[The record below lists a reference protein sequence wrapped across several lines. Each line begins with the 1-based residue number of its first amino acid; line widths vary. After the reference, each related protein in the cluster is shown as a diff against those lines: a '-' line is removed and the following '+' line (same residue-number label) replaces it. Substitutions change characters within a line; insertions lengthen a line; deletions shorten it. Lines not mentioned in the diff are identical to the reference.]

1 MSEEIEINEIDPPTE
16 LMVIEVQD
24 DFLPALSLEQAI
36 ERHTQV
42 KELVS
47 SLMID
52 GVDYGQIPGTQK
64 PSLWKPG
71 AEKLTTFFGLR
82 VLFIDEK
89 VIEQWDDDDPLFYY
103 RRKCQLWKGNV
114 LIAEASGSANSRE
127 DRYRWRWVSADD
139 VPDGDITN
147 LKTKGGK
154 KGMFEWQFEA
164 RQTDGQYGKPEEY
177 YEKIDKKIANNQVD
191 RFDKVQHW
199 NKQEAIYME
208 WEEILYRIPN
218 EEIFTLVNTILK
230 MADKRC
236 LSGSTPMVFKTSRGY
251 TRGRL
256 STMVQV
262 FRNGNETI
270 QVPGINGEWRTVK
283 GINESKNRKVSRINL
298 ADGDYILATTEHKFP
313 TKDGLKSVSILEKGD
328 ILLRDKPIFDYVAFD
343 YPAFAIEIAWAA
355 GLFLAEGNFPDQ
367 ANGVRYTIN
376 ADRTDLIER
385 LLKIAD
391 VVMGTWNIVEKES
404 NSVSINIHGSGFRGM
419 IEDFI
424 SGETSY
430 KKHFSKKAFNQ
441 GSDFLKSMLWGYLA
455 GDGHWNERKGRR
467 AFWELSFTGKNYEL
481 AKDLRTI
488 CNVLGFRISIKRKHT
503 TLKATEK
510 TYSVH
515 KGWIKFPSD
524 SYNQKTLETIESVE
538 DFKQPCTVY
547 DIEVDGDHLF
557 LLANGI
563 VSHNSFVA
571 ATLIACNASDYFTQ
585 DIEDIPEMNKT
596 NIQPSKQTKTKPA
609 KNEPVDTENLILN
622 SSAAMKDGTFTGN
635 EYLDL
640 GKGLGYDKVYV
651 GEIKRKYETKDEKTK
666 KTTTD
671 FVSAAHELIEKYQTA
686 NS

>member
-1 MSEEIEINEIDPPTE
+1 MSEEQKEYEIDPPIE

-127 DRYRWRWVSADD
+127 DRYRWRWVSAEA

-177 YEKIDKKIANNQVD
+177 YEEIDKKIANNQVD
-191 RFDKVQHW
+191 RFVKVQHW

-208 WEEILYRIPN
+208 WEEILYRVPN
-218 EEIFTLVNTILK
+218 EEIFSLVNTILK
-230 MADKRC
+230 MADKR
-236 LSGSTPMVFKTSRGY
+236 
-251 TRGRL
+251 
-256 STMVQV
+256 
-262 FRNGNETI
+262 
-270 QVPGINGEWRTVK
+270 
-283 GINESKNRKVSRINL
+283 
-298 ADGDYILATTEHKFP
+298 
-313 TKDGLKSVSILEKGD
+313 
-328 ILLRDKPIFDYVAFD
+328 AFV
-343 YPAFAIEIAWAA
+343 
-355 GLFLAEGNFPDQ
+355 G
-367 ANGVRYTIN
+367 
-376 ADRTDLIER
+376 
-385 LLKIAD
+385 
-391 VVMGTWNIVEKES
+391 
-404 NSVSINIHGSGFRGM
+404 
-419 IEDFI
+419 
-424 SGETSY
+424 
-430 KKHFSKKAFNQ
+430 
-441 GSDFLKSMLWGYLA
+441 
-455 GDGHWNERKGRR
+455 
-467 AFWELSFTGKNYEL
+467 
-481 AKDLRTI
+481 
-488 CNVLGFRISIKRKHT
+488 
-503 TLKATEK
+503 
-510 TYSVH
+510 
-515 KGWIKFPSD
+515 
-524 SYNQKTLETIESVE
+524 
-538 DFKQPCTVY
+538 
-547 DIEVDGDHLF
+547 
-557 LLANGI
+557 
-563 VSHNSFVA
+563 

-596 NIQPSKQTKTKPA
+596 NIQPTKQTKNKPVEN
-609 KNEPVDTENLILN
+609 KPVDAENLILN
-622 SSAAMKDGTFTGN
+622 SLGAMKDGTFTGN

-640 GKGLGYDKVYV
+640 GNGLGYDKVYV
-651 GEIKRKYETKDEKTK
+651 GEIKRKHETKDEKTK